1 MLVIPLQVE
10 TDRINE
16 GLAKKTESTGNLTF
30 SNRGMEVKTTAGSNT
45 TAAEGSD
52 SAFSEESLSIPKRL
66 NDRVSRMLKD
76 IEKELDNVELSI
88 GNRMHVLDTD
98 HDGIITQQELEHAF
112 RLIKEQLS
120 EWID

>member
-1 MLVIPLQVE
+1 
-10 TDRINE
+10 
-16 GLAKKTESTGNLTF
+16 
-30 SNRGMEVKTTAGSNT
+30 MEVKTTAGSNT

-52 SAFSEESLSIPKRL
+52 SAFSEEALSIPKRL

-98 HDGIITQQELEHAF
+98 RDGIITQQELEHAF

-120 EWID
+120 EWSDWLKDLVGNIIFKLSSLVSPKLGP